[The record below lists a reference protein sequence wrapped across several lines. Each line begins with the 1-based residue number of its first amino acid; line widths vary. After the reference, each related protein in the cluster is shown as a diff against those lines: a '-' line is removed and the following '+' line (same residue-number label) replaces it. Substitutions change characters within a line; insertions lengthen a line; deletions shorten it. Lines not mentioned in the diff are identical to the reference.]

1 MTRNE
6 RAESDPQ
13 AMVERFHRL
22 FDILVQQ
29 RPGLVDERTRVLRE
43 RLIHEEF
50 EELKEAMGK
59 EELPAI
65 AKELA
70 DLLYVVYGTAVS
82 YGIDMGPVFRE
93 VHRSNM
99 SKIGGYK
106 RDDGK
111 WVKPPTYSP
120 AAIEPILTKQQAAGQ
135 RTVESS
141 QMYEE
146 VEPGG

>member
-1 MTRNE
+1 MND
-6 RAESDPQ
+6 AQ
-13 AMVERFHRL
+13 QMVQEFHEQ
-22 FDILVQQ
+22 FDIHVAAQ
-29 RPGLVDERTRVLRE
+29 PTMPDESTQKLRI

-50 EELKEAMGK
+50 NELQEALTIQD
-59 EELPAI
+59 LPGV

-82 YGIDMGPVFRE
+82 CGIDMEPVFRE

-99 SKIGGYK
+99 SKIGGHK

-120 AAIEPILTKQQAAGQ
+120 AQIHTILNVQLNT
-135 RTVESS
+135 RLND
-141 QMYEE
+141 
-146 VEPGG
+146 